1 MRMSFNKYGTLNV
14 PWQCWLDLLNTD
26 EDGFFFFEAA
36 LARQWCSDSCLTGV
50 KVDQLSL
57 ADFVFKFRKSVIN

>member
-1 MRMSFNKYGTLNV
+1 MRMSFNKCSTLNV

-26 EDGFFFFEAA
+26 EDGFFFEAA

-57 ADFVFKFRKSVIN
+57 VDFVLKSRKSVID